1 MTLDGIIGL
10 DRSVTLAINGLHSG
24 FMDSVW
30 MFFSSKI
37 VWIPLYVLIVVAL
50 FWRLGWKRALVFI
63 GAVLLT
69 VLCCDQLA
77 NLFKVCFARL
87 RPCVDPEMVANGL
100 RWLPLGPEPPR
111 TGFGFFSGH
120 ASNAFGIAYSTFLA
134 FRTDTRLKYRGYTAF
149 IFTWAAL
156 VSISRIFVGAHFF
169 GDILV
174 GTAFGCFIGAIWGL
188 AARYCIRR
196 FKL

>member
-1 MTLDGIIGL
+1 MILDGIIGL
-10 DRSVTLAINGLHSG
+10 DKSVTLALNSLHSG
-24 FMDSVW
+24 FMDRFW
-30 MFFSSKI
+30 MFFSAKS
-37 VWIPLYVLIVVAL
+37 VWIPLYALILAGL
-50 FWRLGWKRALVFI
+50 FWRLGWKRALVFT

-69 VLCCDQLA
+69 VLCCDRLSD
-77 NLFKVCFARL
+77 LCKDFFARL
-87 RPCVDPEMVANGL
+87 RPCVDPEMVARGL

-120 ASNAFGIAYSTFLA
+120 ASNAFGVAYSTFLA

-149 IFTWAAL
+149 IFAWAAL

-174 GTAFGCFIGAIWGL
+174 GTAVGCFIGAIWGL
-188 AARYCIRR
+188 AGRYCIRR
-196 FKL
+196 FI